1 MAYGKLLWL
10 EKTTLYL
17 PMELHRALKEQARRS
32 GRAQAEI
39 VREALEAYL
48 AGASWPQPHS
58 IGAGSDEG
66 VSARTSED
74 WLNREWDR
82 AGHA

>member
-1 MAYGKLLWL
+1 M

-17 PMELHRALKEQARRS
+17 PIELHRALKEQARRS

-39 VREALEAYL
+39 VREALETYL
-48 AGASWPQPHS
+48 AGTSWPEPVS
-58 IGAGSDEG
+58 IGIGSDKE
-66 VSARTSED
+66 VSARTSEE
-74 WLNREWDR
+74 WLRREWDR